1 MSSPREL
8 RSKTQDIKLLE
19 ILDRTDY
26 YTQSYL
32 IKGTT
37 GNTYIVSIKDEPTC
51 TCPDFEHH
59 KERCKHILYVLS
71 QILRATDINK
81 QKYSEIDLEF
91 MWLAAPKGNMNPY
104 NAQKVQENKFLFKLP
119 EQSNVPKVE
128 ENKDFNKFIFKLP
141 QPSDAEILRE
151 YGVVPG
157 KTREDPVHRPR
168 EVSFHSAHDMRI
180 DAPNG
185 SETVGDGAP
194 DGLFNDCAMRLLEE
208 LQTDWFDDTLLDK
221 LKDRHPDPTLLGP
234 TRKFKKRE
242 DDDFDRFGPPMEVEE
257 DWFDVEP
264 SYKYKNK
271 IMKTPITPITTS
283 VAHSEKWNSGHP
295 NKNNSFQQF
304 ANNDFSIKELQ
315 KTIAD
320 LGLENIGQTNK
331 IKELTNAVVDLQEQN
346 GKLQKNETKTIN
358 IITDLQETIR
368 NMLESQNMVNTE
380 KRITELEEHNKH
392 MQVEISMMSNTI
404 KDFLEIMESMSLREN
419 DSKNKYEEHI
429 RRLNKQLA
437 NAKDDFITGV
447 I

>member
-37 GNTYIVSIKDEPTC
+37 GNTYIVSIKNEPTC
-51 TCPDFEHH
+51 TCLDFEHH

-81 QKYSEIDLEF
+81 QKYSDIDLEF

-104 NAQKVQENKFLFKLP
+104 NAQKNKDANKFIFKFSDP
-119 EQSNVPKVE
+119 SNVQKVE

-141 QPSDAEILRE
+141 QPSNAEVLQE
-151 YGVVPG
+151 CGVVPARS
-157 KTREDPVHRPR
+157 KKDL
-168 EVSFHSAHDMRI
+168 D
-180 DAPNG
+180 D
-185 SETVGDGAP
+185 
-194 DGLFNDCAMRLLEE
+194 LFDEKNLPPMDVK
-208 LQTDWFDDTLLDK
+208 TDWFDDELLDK
-221 LKDRHPDPTLLGP
+221 LKDRHPDPALLGP

-242 DDDFDRFGPPMEVEE
+242 EDDFDIDKFGPPMEVEG

-264 SYKYKNK
+264 LYKYKNR
-271 IMKTPITPITTS
+271 IMKTPIAPIAAS
-283 VAHSEKWNSGHP
+283 VAQSEKWNSGHP
-295 NKNNSFQQF
+295 NKDNSFQQF
-304 ANNDFSIKELQ
+304 ASNDFSIKELQ
-315 KTIAD
+315 KTIAE
-320 LGLENIGQTNK
+320 LGLENVDQTNK
-331 IKELTNAVVDLQEQN
+331 IKELTNMVVDLQEQN
-346 GKLQKNETKTIN
+346 KKLQKNETKTIS
-358 IITDLQETIR
+358 IITDLQETIK
-368 NMLESQNMVNTE
+368 NMLESQSMVNTE

-419 DSKNKYEEHI
+419 DSKKRYEEQVKT
-429 RRLNKQLA
+429 LNKQLA
-437 NAKDDFITGV
+437 NVRDDFISGV